1 MMFIEY
7 LRERAGDLR
16 LSLDRG
22 KLHSLVFSCLV
33 KCEAFVFFSACSCLC
48 PLAQLREKFT

>member
-16 LSLDRG
+16 LSLDR